1 MHDGMQT
8 NKTRVYLYGSNFSSF
23 QADFEPEGIKLSL
36 FPDDD
41 LLSKEIESWKAFG
54 DSLRSED
61 RKLFNK
67 MIRQCYRYIKAIN
80 SKGEPYTT
88 SSVMMSLILIQHQMI
103 QFLLNKK

>member
-1 MHDGMQT
+1 MYDDMQASQA
-8 NKTRVYLYGSNFSSF
+8 RVHLYGNNLSPF
-23 QADFEPEGIKLSL
+23 QADFEPGAVKLSL

-80 SKGEPYTT
+80 SKGESYAT
-88 SSVMMSLILIQHQMI
+88 SSVMMSLILMQHQMI
-103 QFLLNKK
+103 QFLLSKK